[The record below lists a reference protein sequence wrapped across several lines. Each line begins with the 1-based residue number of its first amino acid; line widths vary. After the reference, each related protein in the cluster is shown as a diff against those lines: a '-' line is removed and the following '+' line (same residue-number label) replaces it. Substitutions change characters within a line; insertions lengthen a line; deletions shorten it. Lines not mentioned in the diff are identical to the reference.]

1 MLFAG
6 APAAA
11 AYLSQRFFAA
21 APDAETLGSVPV
33 WRVAGELARRRP
45 EVDLVVARLD
55 RVSAALALDE
65 SYVAVPEWVGAQA
78 PVPADV
84 AGFCRQ
90 SKSLSHNLG
99 RARRAGIQ
107 PEVSHAAADFDE
119 FYDRFYLPFT
129 RRRHGAENV
138 VSNRARLRRC
148 FRQGG
153 IMWIRHGEERFAG
166 LLFRTRG
173 RSLDLVVIG
182 MADEPF
188 DPRREGAAFALV
200 FHLFEHARRLGCTIV
215 DFGISRPSLRD
226 GLLLNK
232 ARWGARIVPSRTTFY
247 ELSLSWDQLGA
258 PLVDFLART
267 PLIFRQAD
275 GLAALWGPQAEPA
288 SAPPATCSEAF
299 GGST

>member
-1 MLFAG
+1 MSRCRSGSARR
-6 APAAA
+6 PPCPPT
-11 AYLSQRFFAA
+11 SR
-21 APDAETLGSVPV
+21 GSV
-33 WRVAGELARRRP
+33 
-45 EVDLVVARLD
+45 DK
-55 RVSAALALDE
+55 
-65 SYVAVPEWVGAQA
+65 
-78 PVPADV
+78 
-84 AGFCRQ
+84 

-173 RSLDLVVIG
+173 RSLDLAVIG

-275 GLAALWGPQAEPA
+275 GLAALWGPQADTGIRAARHLLRSLRRIYLIDDAVVPGRRPPSSLSCASIPPPSRAGGRAPMREPD
-288 SAPPATCSEAF
+288 PCV
-299 GGST
+299 